1 MVYDFDTVYDRRS
14 TDSSKW
20 GRVEPDVLPMPV
32 ADMDFKSPEPIRR
45 ALAARVEQGF
55 YGYGLAQEELHNA
68 FTARLQRRFGW
79 TVPQDAVLPIP
90 GVIPGFNAALRAL
103 TKPGESVVV
112 QLPSYPPIL
121 NAYTHHGIERRD
133 AFLVRGDSGRYEIDF
148 DSFRAA
154 IDETTR
160 AFILCNP
167 HNPVGRV
174 FSPDELRELAEI
186 CLDRGL
192 WIISDEIHCDLVLG
206 GNVHTPVAALSPE
219 IAARTI
225 TLMAPSKT
233 FNLAGLKS
241 AVAIIPDADLRARF
255 EAAKGGLVGAVN
267 ILGYTAMTA
276 AYRDCDDWL
285 NALTGYLTGNRDYLT
300 SFVAERMPGVTLYPA
315 EATYLAW
322 LDCNAL
328 GLPGNDP
335 MAWFLEHARVGL
347 GEGQNFGPPGEG
359 FVRLNFG
366 CPRPLLAEGLERM
379 ANALAARE

>member
-1 MVYDFDTVYDRRS
+1 MEYDFDTVHERRG
-14 TDSSKW
+14 TDSAKW
-20 GRVEPDVLPMPV
+20 SRFPADVIPMPV
-32 ADMDFKSPEPIRR
+32 ADMDFPSPEPVRR
-45 ALAARVEQGF
+45 ALRERVEQGF
-55 YGYGLAQEELHNA
+55 YGYGRASEDFHAA
-68 FTARLQRRFGW
+68 FTARLKKRYDW
-79 TVPQDAVLPIP
+79 EVAPEALVPIP
-90 GVIPGFNAALRAL
+90 GVIPGFNMGLRAV
-103 TKPGESVVV
+103 TTPGESLAI
-112 QLPSYPPIL
+112 QLPAYPPIL
-121 NAYTHHGIERRD
+121 NAFTHHG
-133 AFLVRGDSGRYEIDF
+133 LVRHDAMLIRGNSGRYEIDWN
-148 DSFRAA
+148 SFEAA
-154 IDETTR
+154 FDETTR
-160 AFILCNP
+160 AFVLCNP
-167 HNPVGRV
+167 HNPVGRA
-174 FSPDELRELAEI
+174 FSPSELRRMAEI
-186 CLDRGL
+186 CLERDA

-379 ANALAARE
+379 ANALAARA

>member
-121 NAYTHHGIERRD
+121 NAHTHHGIERRD

-154 IDETTR
+154 MDARTR
-160 AFILCNP
+160 LLLLCHP
-167 HNPVGRV
+167 HNPVGRAWRRG
-174 FSPDELRELAEI
+174 ELEDLAAFAAQRDLVV
-186 CLDRGL
+186 C
-192 WIISDEIHCDLVLG
+192 SDEIHSELLLEPGRPHVPFA
-206 GNVHTPVAALSPE
+206 TLSPDA
-219 IAARTI
+219 AARTI
-225 TLMAPSKT
+225 TLLAPSKT
-233 FNLAGLKS
+233 YNLPGLGC
-241 AVAIIPDADLRARF
+241 AVAVLWSSFPEDTQRR
-255 EAAKGGLVGAVN
+255 LVGQAAAVADREEVLRPRLA
-267 ILGYTAMTA
+267 IEAFL
-276 AYRDCDDWL
+276 RD
-285 NALTGYLTGNRDYLT
+285 
-300 SFVAERMPGVTLYPA
+300 
-315 EATYLAW
+315 
-322 LDCNAL
+322 
-328 GLPGNDP
+328 
-335 MAWFLEHARVGL
+335 HAS
-347 GEGQNFGPPGEG
+347 
-359 FVRLNFG
+359 
-366 CPRPLLAEGLERM
+366 
-379 ANALAARE
+379 